1 MLFSKFAGLAQEMC
15 SHGGSGYS
23 QCVQF
28 QMLKKFFISFSCMG
42 TEINLSFSKLKGISM
57 A

>member
-1 MLFSKFAGLAQEMC
+1 MGN
-15 SHGGSGYS
+15 S
-23 QCVQF
+23 QCAQF
-28 QMLKKFFISFSCMG
+28 QMLRKFFISLSCMG